1 MTNKDKI
8 IDEVIYQIKMDLF
21 FEDTTAL
28 AELLAML
35 PIEKLQNYLP
45 EVVE

>member
-1 MTNKDKI
+1 MNKDKI

-28 AELLAML
+28 AELLSFIPAD
-35 PIEKLQNYLP
+35 KLQNYLP
-45 EVVE
+45 EVTE